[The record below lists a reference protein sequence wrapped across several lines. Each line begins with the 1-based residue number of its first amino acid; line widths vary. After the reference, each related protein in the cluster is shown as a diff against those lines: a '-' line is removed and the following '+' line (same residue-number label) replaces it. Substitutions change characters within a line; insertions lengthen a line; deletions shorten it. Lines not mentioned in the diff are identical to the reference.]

1 MADMM
6 CKKCDCV
13 LEMAKAE
20 FSYLG
25 KTFSAEVPKC
35 PKCGAVY
42 VSEGFANERM
52 KKVETAMEDK

>member
-1 MADMM
+1 
-6 CKKCDCV
+6 
-13 LEMAKAE
+13 MAKAE